1 MIRINHYFINGAIAL
16 LSTAGFVACSS
27 SDEVTDTPVN
37 PSYDG
42 KSVKT
47 QFAINIATPVTG
59 NPYTRMTDKNT
70 QNGTSGTNNFLGMNN
85 ILLMPFKSTD
95 VLNVTKSD
103 AERTSNT
110 QIDQVIALGEIA
122 NTALST
128 SQSSKIYYDVNIP
141 INTGKFLFYGT
152 GPLGTDNSSRFVK
165 GALAIPTNNSTTNL
179 SGNQLSAINYSLIT
193 CLSQNSGFTTKAG
206 KFAEF
211 LTGICGASCEYNST
225 TYSWNNLDSY
235 TSSSSK
241 FATLKKAYDD
251 FITIGSTGV
260 RAGSGPAVLYVLQE
274 LYDICQGV
282 CGGTVSDTEPDTG
295 AEEKLAWNII
305 KLIKENTNIP
315 VTVTSGKLAY
325 SNDEDKTFPVGTYA
339 IPEGA
344 AQLKYES
351 NKFSYATTSEIGNGS
366 LTPKLSFDPAKVTF
380 PAVLTYFVN
389 TPARATTAELT
400 NSDWP
405 ATVTNWDNAWNESSG
420 TFKDWTTTVNSYSRT
435 VALQYNIN
443 YGVACLAT
451 KVQCKNGA
459 AYLEDNAGTITSNV
473 ITDQQIEIPNDGF
486 KVTGI
491 LIGGQSQT
499 VGWDFLDPSKDNQ
512 TYVVYDKDIN
522 GTTGMTAKAETQTST
537 NYTLV
542 FDNYVTADGA
552 TTGSVNDQQKVKI
565 AIELQNGDEEFYGV
579 DGKIGKNQKFYLVAE
594 LDPNGTT
601 GVTNSIT
608 WPEATKSNFPATGIT
623 RVFIQDY
630 TTSATFTINSLKN
643 AYVTI
648 PDLRASNLQLGLS
661 VDLTWQTGLTFD
673 VPIN

>member
-1 MIRINHYFINGAIAL
+1 MNRINHYFINGAIAL

-27 SDEVTDTPVN
+27 SDDVTDAPVN
-37 PSYDG
+37 PTYDG

-47 QFAINIATPVTG
+47 QFAINIATPVSGKTS
-59 NPYTRMTDKNT
+59 TRMTGENT
-70 QNGTSGTNNFLGMNN
+70 QNGNNGTNAFLGMNH

-95 VLNVTKSD
+95 VLDVTKSN

-122 NTALST
+122 SSALST
-128 SQSSKIYYDVNIP
+128 NQSSKIYYDVNIP

-152 GPLGTDNSSRFVK
+152 GPLGTDNSSRFEK
-165 GALAIPTNNSTTNL
+165 GALEIPTNNSTSNL
-179 SGNQLSAINYSLIT
+179 SGSQLSAINFSLIT
-193 CLSQNSGFTTKAG
+193 CLSKNAGFTTKADN
-206 KFAEF
+206 FAEF
-211 LTGICGASCEYNST
+211 LTGICNASCEYNST
-225 TYSWNNLDSY
+225 TYSWKNLNSY

-241 FATLKKAYDD
+241 FTTLKKAYDD

-305 KLIKENTNIP
+305 KLIKGNTNIP
-315 VTVTSGKLAY
+315 ITVKTGVLSY
-325 SNDEDKTFPVGTYA
+325 TNDEDKTFPVGTYA

-380 PAVLTYFVN
+380 PAALTYFVN
-389 TPARATTAELT
+389 TPARATTKELT

-405 ATVTNWDNAWNESSG
+405 ATVNNWDNAWDASTG
-420 TFKDWTTTVNSYSRT
+420 TFGNWTTTVNSYSRT

-459 AYLEDNAGTITSNV
+459 VYLEDNAGAITRNV
-473 ITDQQIEIPNDGF
+473 ITNQQIEIPSTGF

-491 LIGGQSQT
+491 LVGGQSCS
-499 VGWDFLDPSKDNQ
+499 VGWDFLNPSKDDHV
-512 TYVVYDKDIN
+512 YVVYDKDIN
-522 GTTGMTAKAETQTST
+522 GTTGMTAKAETQTAT

-542 FDNYVTADGA
+542 FDNYVTDDGG
-552 TTGSVNDQQKVKI
+552 TSGSITGQQKVKI

-601 GVTNSIT
+601 GVTNNIE
-608 WPEATKSNFPATGIT
+608 WPNVSKSNFPARDIK

-630 TTSATFTINSLKN
+630 TTTATFTINSLKN

-661 VDLTWQTGLTFD
+661 VDLTWQSGLTFNVD
-673 VPIN
+673 L

>member
-1 MIRINHYFINGAIAL
+1 MNRINHYFINGAIAL

-27 SDEVTDTPVN
+27 SDDVTDTPVN

-70 QNGTSGTNNFLGMNN
+70 QNGTSGTNDFLGMNN

-95 VLNVTKSD
+95 LLNVTKSD

-141 INTGKFLFYGT
+141 IATSKFLFYGT
-152 GPLGTDNSSRFVK
+152 GPLGTDNVSRFEK
-165 GALAIPTNNSTTNL
+165 GALEIPTNNSTSNL
-179 SGNQLSAINYSLIT
+179 SGSQLSEINYSLIT
-193 CLSQNSGFTTKAG
+193 CLSQNAGFTTKAG

-211 LTGICGASCEYNST
+211 LNSICNASCEYNST
-225 TYSWNNLDSY
+225 TYNWNNLDSY

-241 FATLKKAYDD
+241 FVTLKKAYDD

-282 CGGTVSDTEPDTG
+282 CGGTVSDTEPNTS
-295 AEEKLAWNII
+295 AEEKLAWKII
-305 KLIKENTNIP
+305 ELIKGNANIP
-315 VTVTSGKLAY
+315 ITVTAGVLSY
-325 SNDEDKTFPVGTYA
+325 TNDEDKTFPVGTYA

-351 NKFSYATTSEIGNGS
+351 NKFSYATTSEISNGS

-380 PAVLTYFVN
+380 PAALTYFVN

-400 NSDWP
+400 NTDWP
-405 ATVTNWDNAWNESSG
+405 VTVVNWDGAWDASTG
-420 TFKDWTTTVNSYSRT
+420 TFKDWTTTVNSNSRT

-459 AYLEDNAGTITSNV
+459 VYLEDNAGAITSNV
-473 ITDQQIEIPNDGF
+473 MTDQQIEIPSAGF

-491 LIGGQSQT
+491 LVGGQSQT

-512 TYVVYDKDIN
+512 VYVVYDKDIN
-522 GTTGMTAKAETQTST
+522 GTTGMTAKAETQTAT

-542 FDNYVTADGA
+542 FDNYVTGA
-552 TTGSVNDQQKVKI
+552 GSTTGTVTDQQKVKI

-579 DGKIGKNQKFYLVAE
+579 DGKIGKKQKFYLVAE

-661 VDLTWQTGLTFD
+661 VDLKWQSGLTFD